1 MTLKAEKI
9 KSEYYI
15 KRYFQH
21 FEIYDDDIM
30 SN

>member
-1 MTLKAEKI
+1 MNLKAEKI
-9 KSEYYI
+9 KSVYNM
-15 KRYFQH
+15 KKYFQH